1 MVRLKPAVMVVDD
14 DPSFLPAVVRLIRTG
29 GYDVQGFENIDGLR
43 ARLPLPE
50 NCCVLLDVVL
60 RGESG
65 LDIPGM
71 LRARGEPAA
80 VVFMSATEDR
90 DKIETASSLGI
101 VPCLKKPL
109 EATTLFEA
117 LEIALLSLRQ
127 VSQPT
132 INEPGEMEQ

>member
-43 ARLPLPE
+43 SRLPLPE
-50 NCCVLLDVVL
+50 NCCVLADVVL

-80 VVFMSATEDR
+80 VIFMSATEDR
-90 DKIETASSLGI
+90 NKIETASSLGT

-109 EATTLFEA
+109 EASLLFEA
-117 LEIALLSLRQ
+117 LEIAMRALDRCPS
-127 VSQPT
+127 T
-132 INEPGEMEQ
+132 KINEPGEMEP